1 MARET
6 SPENGISDYKNI
18 SGGEIMLLREYT
30 QAQKEIYMKQN
41 ITGPVVAYVLNIL
54 ECGRWK
60 TICFLS
66 LPMCEL

>member
-30 QAQKEIYMKQN
+30 QAQKEIYREQN
-41 ITGPVVAYVLNIL
+41 ITSDFASSIPEEPGITN
-54 ECGRWK
+54 E
-60 TICFLS
+60 
-66 LPMCEL
+66 